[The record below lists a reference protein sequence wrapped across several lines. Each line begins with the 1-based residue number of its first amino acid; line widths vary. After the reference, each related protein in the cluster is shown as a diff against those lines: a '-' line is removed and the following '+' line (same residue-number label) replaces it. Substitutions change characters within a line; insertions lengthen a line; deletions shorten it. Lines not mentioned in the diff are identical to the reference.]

1 MNQKIPLDIS
11 PEELNQ
17 WILDDFSRLILVD
30 VRETEELNMAPFSY
44 QVLHLPLSQF
54 ISWSQTFRENLPVEK
69 KIVVLCHSGVR
80 SWNFG
85 VWLLEQDFRYLVW
98 NLKGGIDAWS
108 HSVDDSVPRY

>member
-1 MNQKIPLDIS
+1 M
-11 PEELNQ
+11 NQ
-17 WILDDFSRLILVD
+17 WILDDLSSLLIVD
-30 VRETEELNMAPFSY
+30 VREGEELAMAPFSY
-44 QVLHLPLSQF
+44 QVLHLPLSRF
-54 ISWSQTFRENLPVEK
+54 PSWAQTLPENLSVEK

-108 HSVDDSVPRY
+108 QSVDDSVPRY